1 MSRQYLFAEQ
11 KVPRYTSY
19 PTAPHFQADVGHTVY
34 SDWLAQIPSDATLSL
49 YVHVPFCT
57 SLCIYCGCHTQVAR
71 RKDPLR
77 DYVSLL
83 GRELELIMQ
92 RTPVRK
98 IARIHWGGGTP
109 SAIGAA
115 ALTEI
120 MEQLSRLADLSSLRE
135 HAIELDP
142 RHVRPELVHALAA
155 IGVNRASLGVQTF
168 AAPVQA
174 AMGRVQP
181 FATVHRAVD
190 RLREA
195 GIGNLN
201 FDLMYGLPRQTTGD
215 LRETVDLAV
224 ALNPQRLALF
234 GYAHVPWFRPR
245 QRLINETDL
254 PGVTERFDQMKTARQ
269 HLYRH
274 GFEPIGLDHFALP
287 NDELAVAARTRRLHR
302 NFQGYTDDDSEVLI
316 GLGASSIGRLPQGF
330 VQNASDVADYTRR
343 INANELA
350 TVRGIALTEDHRM
363 RGNIIEDLMC
373 YLRTKLPPGSALLDS
388 PAQETLAVL
397 RREGLVHQDGG
408 SIIVP
413 EAARPFV
420 RLVAAAFDAYLPNN
434 AARHS
439 AAV

>member
-1 MSRQYLFAEQ
+1 MSRRYLFAEQ

-19 PTAPHFQADVGHTVY
+19 PTAPHFQANVDRTVY
-34 SDWLAQIPSDATLSL
+34 SDWLSQIPADATLSL
-49 YVHVPFCT
+49 YIHVPFCT

-92 RTPVRK
+92 RTSVRK

-109 SAIGAA
+109 SAIGGAG
-115 ALTEI
+115 LTEI
-120 MEQLSRLADLSSLRE
+120 MEQLSRVADVSAVRE

-155 IGVNRASLGVQTF
+155 LGVNRVSLGVQTF
-168 AAPVQA
+168 APYVQA

-181 FATVHRAVD
+181 FATVRRAID

-195 GIGNLN
+195 GIGKFN
-201 FDLMYGLPRQTTGD
+201 FDLMYGLPRQTTAD
-215 LRETVDLAV
+215 LRETIDLAIG
-224 ALNPQRLALF
+224 LNPQRLALF

-245 QRLINETDL
+245 QRLINEADL
-254 PGVTERFDQMKTARQ
+254 PGMTERFDQMNSARQ

-287 NDELAVAARTRRLHR
+287 SDELAVAAREHRLHR
-302 NFQGYTDDDSEVLI
+302 NFQGYTDDDSAVLI
-316 GLGASSIGRLPQGF
+316 GLGSSSIGRKPRGF
-330 VQNASDVADYTRR
+330 VQNATDVADYTRC
-343 INANELA
+343 IFSNQLA
-350 TVRGIALTEDHRM
+350 TVRGIALTEDDRM
-363 RGNIIEDLMC
+363 RGNVIEDLMC
-373 YLRTKLPPGSALLDS
+373 YLRTNLPPGSNLLDV
-388 PAQETLAVL
+388 PAQETLAAL
-397 RREGLVHQDGG
+397 QREGLVHQDGG
-408 SIIVP
+408 LIIVP
-413 EAARPFV
+413 ETARPLV
-420 RLVAAAFDAYLPNN
+420 RLVAAVFDAYLPNN